1 MKKLY
6 YSIGEASEIAGVK
19 THVLRYWET
28 QFPELKPSK
37 NKAGKRVYTDKDI
50 EVVLRLKGL
59 IRDKK
64 FSTAGAKKAIK
75 SSENNNQAQ
84 PLPVHIRRELN
95 EIKFFLN
102 GLLEKL

>member
-28 QFPELKPSK
+28 LFSELKPSK
-37 NKAGKRVYTDKDI
+37 NNAGKRVYTEKDI
-50 EVVLRLKGL
+50 EVVLRLKSL

-75 SSENNNQAQ
+75 SAETKNHAPS
-84 PLPVHIRRELN
+84 LPVHIRRELN

>member
-19 THVLRYWET
+19 SHVLRYWET
-28 QFPELKPSK
+28 LFPELKPSK
-37 NKAGKRVYTDKDI
+37 NNAGKRVYTEKDI
-50 EVVLRLKGL
+50 EVVLRLKNL

-75 SSENNNQAQ
+75 IADTPNQTPA
-84 PLPVHIRRELN
+84 LPVHIRRELN